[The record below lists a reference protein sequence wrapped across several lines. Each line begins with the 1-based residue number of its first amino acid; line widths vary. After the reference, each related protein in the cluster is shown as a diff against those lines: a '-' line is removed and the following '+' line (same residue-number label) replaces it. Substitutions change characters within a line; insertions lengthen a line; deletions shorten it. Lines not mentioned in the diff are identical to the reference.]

1 MIDVKVGEV
10 KPPKASNDEQDE
22 PKDKDSLM
30 SYYHDVKNFQ
40 RMVDC
45 TYDMMNHF
53 HKKSMDYARVN
64 RLLLVIVLL
73 LLLID
78 LLPQI
83 AAFFIKLGLLSNL
96 FS

>member
-10 KPPKASNDEQDE
+10 KPPKASNDAQAE
-22 PKDKDSLM
+22 PKEPQVG
-30 SYYHDVKNFQ
+30 YYHDVKNFQ

-45 TYDMMNHF
+45 TYDMMSHF
-53 HKKSMDYARVN
+53 HEKSMGYARVN
-64 RLLLVIVLL
+64 RLLLVIVLI

-78 LLPQI
+78 LLPRI
-83 AAFFIKLGLLSNL
+83 AAFFIKIGILSNL